1 MIAGCVHRRVVQGSG
16 VGSAGCVVHVDVHG
30 AWVMHVVGG
39 CNLIATE
46 HAKYSLS
53 CMYAEAI
60 EFMSSAK
67 FVWSTGAWVML

>member
-1 MIAGCVHRRVVQGSG
+1 
-16 VGSAGCVVHVDVHG
+16 
-30 AWVMHVVGG
+30 MHVVGG

-67 FVWSTGAWVML
+67 FVWSTGA